1 MINDLHAD
9 KLAYNSDELRPQS
22 PTQSPPPN
30 YLQPSQ
36 ASQQRQ
42 RRRHTTGRIT
52 FIDQPTSERK
62 DSDTSVRPK
71 SLQCISEQ
79 ADIVQSRRPSFHL
92 ARNPEIAREL
102 VILLADSNEV
112 TDAATLFPL
121 EDDPT
126 ELAMTFRSTLTG
138 IIMGIIGSA
147 VGLLFIFKPVMVYL
161 APVFLQIMCMFLGR
175 ALALIPGGPKWWNP
189 GPFSLVGINS
199 SFKETVHSSIIAMAA
214 RNVAYSIIM
223 LATEDLYFDQ
233 KSSALRSIG
242 ILLSTQ
248 MVGYGWGGL
257 IAPILVHASATIF
270 PVSREGKYAK
280 KQISIFNKVFA
291 GIDEIIPT
299 YLMPALQGVSFP
311 CLALPASTLITSL
324 FGGVAP
330 FEGLGFFELSFDWN
344 IVGAG
349 SPLAMP
355 LFAQALQLVS
365 VVITAFMFWP
375 AYRYSWFGFG
385 QKEEFPFLSVSLFR
399 ENGTLYPI
407 KLITQNDTQLNQDQL
422 GLPIY
427 TSTNVLTQIFQ
438 TLAVSSSITHIL
450 LWQWPLI
457 LRAFKGASNNDKQ
470 KDPHRILVEASYPDL
485 PFWVWYACLGV
496 ATTWA
501 LSMCY
506 REDIITPYS
515 LLISVGLS
523 GILTLSMGFICAISG
538 YTLPLNG
545 VCQMI
550 GGLLFRGNVMGNMWF
565 SNADESACPHQ
576 HSSATTSQALSAM
589 SEMKIGQYAHMPPI
603 AVAAAQATGMF
614 VGVIVNYFVLQ
625 GLLNSQREALLLPNG
640 NGVYSGTI
648 VQNYGASAIAWGKFS
663 HQLYAW
669 GGRYFSV
676 PLALGYGLCLPV
688 PFYLIHKLWPHQ
700 HIKDFNIPL
709 VCGFV
714 ALSSLGVSAGRTMN
728 ILVGLASQL
737 WARRY
742 YPAWFYKYNYVISAA
757 LDGGTQIIIL
767 LLSLTVQ
774 GGVGPLLKLQIP
786 SYFLNPSYP
795 MPRDYCYLRNTHPH
809 PVPPNSTG

>member
-1 MINDLHAD
+1 MIHDLHAD

-112 TDAATLFPL
+112 TDEATLFPL

-199 SFKETVHSSIIAMAA
+199 SF
-214 RNVAYSIIM
+214 M

-270 PVSREGKYAK
+270 PHILPSAAFFYSVSREGKYAK

-291 GIDEIIPT
+291 GIGLYEIIPT

-407 KLITQNDTQLNQDQL
+407 KLITQDDTQLNEDQL

-485 PFWVWYACLGV
+485 PFC
-496 ATTWA
+496 
-501 LSMCY
+501 
-506 REDIITPYS
+506 
-515 LLISVGLS
+515 
-523 GILTLSMGFICAISG
+523 
-538 YTLPLNG
+538 
-545 VCQMI
+545 
-550 GGLLFRGNVMGNMWF
+550 
-565 SNADESACPHQ
+565 ADESACPHQ

-676 PLALGYGLCLPV
+676 PLALGYGLCLPI

-795 MPRDYCYLRNTHPH
+795 MPRDYCYLRNAHPH

>member
-1 MINDLHAD
+1 MIHDLHAD

-112 TDAATLFPL
+112 TDEATLFPL

-147 VGLLFIFKPVMVYL
+147 VGLVTFIFKPVMVYL

-189 GPFSLVGINS
+189 GPFSL
-199 SFKETVHSSIIAMAA
+199 KETVHSSIIAMAA

-248 MVGYGWGGL
+248 MVGYGWGGVSYCQESRVYSFRIFDRHL
-257 IAPILVHASATIF
+257 ISLN
-270 PVSREGKYAK
+270 VSVTALLPRYWFTHPL
-280 KQISIFNKVFA
+280 QSFHIYFHRRPSSIAYPGRGSTPRNRSRSLIKVFA
-291 GIDEIIPT
+291 GIGLYEIIPT

-407 KLITQNDTQLNQDQL
+407 KLITQDDTQLNEDQL

-565 SNADESACPHQ
+565 SNY
-576 HSSATTSQALSAM
+576 SSATTSQALSAM

-742 YPAWFYKYNYVISAA
+742 YPAW
-757 LDGGTQIIIL
+757 
-767 LLSLTVQ
+767 
-774 GGVGPLLKLQIP
+774 
-786 SYFLNPSYP
+786 
-795 MPRDYCYLRNTHPH
+795 
-809 PVPPNSTG
+809 

>member
-1 MINDLHAD
+1 MIHDLHAD

-112 TDAATLFPL
+112 TDEATLFPL

-189 GPFSLVGINS
+189 GPFSL
-199 SFKETVHSSIIAMAA
+199 KETVHSSIIAMAA

-270 PVSREGKYAK
+270 PHILPSAAFFYSVSREGKYAK

-291 GIDEIIPT
+291 GIGLYEIIPT

-407 KLITQNDTQLNQDQL
+407 KLITQDDTQLNEDQL

-565 SNADESACPHQ
+565 SNY
-576 HSSATTSQALSAM
+576 SSATTSQALSAM

-676 PLALGYGLCLPV
+676 PLALGYGLCLPI

-795 MPRDYCYLRNTHPH
+795 MPRDYCYLRNAHPH
-809 PVPPNSTG
+809 PVPSNSTG